1 MPTPGLVF
9 KDLRENENDPPRT
22 SNLTA
27 NPPAGSASKTTS
39 SQTSSS
45 GLVFSDLLPIP
56 HSNHA
61 NEDEHGRANHMSE
74 EPTMSHALA
83 NSSPSNPR
91 MTGAAQLKSGA
102 LDAEVRNLGW
112 AKAQMA
118 TPLIGGLNNEEVWM
132 LVRRFNKVRLA
143 IEQYPDREG

>member
-1 MPTPGLVF
+1 MPGLVF
-9 KDLRENENDPPRT
+9 KDLRENENEPMRT
-22 SNLTA
+22 STLSA
-27 NPPAGSASKTTS
+27 NSPASKNTS
-39 SQTSSS
+39 SPRSSS
-45 GLVFSDLLPIP
+45 GLVFNDLLPIP

-74 EPTMSHALA
+74 EPTLSHALA

-91 MTGAAQLKSGA
+91 MKGAAQVDTSLD
-102 LDAEVRNLGW
+102 DAEVRNLGW

-132 LVRRFNKVRLA
+132 LVRRFNKVRRA
-143 IEQYPDREG
+143 MEQ

>member
-1 MPTPGLVF
+1 MPGLVF
-9 KDLRENENDPPRT
+9 KDLRENENEPART
-22 SNLTA
+22 SNLTS
-27 NPPAGSASKTTS
+27 NSPASKTTS
-39 SQTSSS
+39 SPRSSS

-61 NEDEHGRANHMSE
+61 DDDEHGRANHMSE

-83 NSSPSNPR
+83 NSNPNNPR
-91 MTGAAQLKSGA
+91 MKGAAQIDTGEA
-102 LDAEVRNLGW
+102 DAEVRNLGW

-118 TPLIGGLNNEEVWM
+118 TPLIGGLNNEEVWL

-143 IEQYPDREG
+143 REG